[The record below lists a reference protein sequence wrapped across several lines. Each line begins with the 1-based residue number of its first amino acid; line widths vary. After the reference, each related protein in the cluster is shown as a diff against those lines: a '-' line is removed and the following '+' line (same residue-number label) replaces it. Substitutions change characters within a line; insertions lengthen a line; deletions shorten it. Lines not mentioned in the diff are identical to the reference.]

1 VDWDCLALP
10 NRGARPRACLTLS
23 LMSDFDLRFN
33 GAKVQVPLSS
43 QRLISLVALHDRPV
57 RRSKVSGT
65 LWLDSPEDRATA
77 NLRSALWRTPSPAG
91 IDIVVADATHLQL
104 NPLVEVDFRA
114 TIAHAQA
121 ILDATTPAIEAI
133 DVARELCSFG
143 DDLLPGWYDDWL
155 SMEREKFHHLR
166 LQALDE
172 VGEALFAAG
181 RLADALQVAL
191 ASVQTEPLRETS
203 HRLAVRVHVQQ
214 GNIAEAIKQYRG
226 YARLLADELGAA
238 PSQAMQSLITPCLGA
253 HTAAADRVGA
263 APHSDTMVATR

>member
-1 VDWDCLALP
+1 MAGFSRGSGDCQSA
-10 NRGARPRACLTLS
+10 
-23 LMSDFDLRFN
+23 
-33 GAKVQVPLSS
+33 
-43 QRLISLVALHDRPV
+43 
-57 RRSKVSGT
+57 
-65 LWLDSPEDRATA
+65 
-77 NLRSALWRTPSPAG
+77 SALWRTPSPAG

-155 SMEREKFHHLR
+155 SMEREKIHHLR

-181 RLADALQVAL
+181 RLADALQIAL

-214 GNIAEAIKQYRG
+214 GNIAEAIKQYARIRHCWPTNGGCASRRCNRSSRHASVRYGGRG
-226 YARLLADELGAA
+226 PRRRWA
-238 PSQAMQSLITPCLGA
+238 PVRNP
-253 HTAAADRVGA
+253 
-263 APHSDTMVATR
+263 MVATS